1 VSEEVG
7 LIHNGWSGD
16 ATPIDVN
23 EDGWIDLYVLNMQGN
38 DEYYEN
44 IEGRRFERKSA
55 AVFPESPWGAT
66 GVKSVDYNEDSHM
79 DLFITNMHA
88 DMWRT
93 KISAWNDGGSGTAR
107 QGAAIYAQ
115 KCALC
120 HGENGVKPAPG
131 FLPMVGPS
139 KFDRIDTMKT
149 VPYYKY
155 ATTLFDVMRRSMPF
169 PMPKTLTSDELYALS
184 AYILA
189 LNKIIGEEE
198 VMDAKSLPQVKMPN
212 RDNFIIW
219 DPDKIGYEPI
229 PVPGPAMR

>member
-1 VSEEVG
+1 MSTRRLRFALFLSVLG
-7 LIHNGWSGD
+7 LACAFGAGTAAAETPGLGKPITEGD
-16 ATPIDVN
+16 IAAWNIDVLP
-23 EDGWIDLYVLNMQGN
+23 DG
-38 DEYYEN
+38 
-44 IEGRRFERKSA
+44 
-55 AVFPESPWGAT
+55 T
-66 GVKSVDYNEDSHM
+66 G
-79 DLFITNMHA
+79 LPP
-88 DMWRT
+88 
-93 KISAWNDGGSGTAR
+93 GSGTAK
-107 QGAAIYAQ
+107 QGAPIYAQ

-120 HGENGVKPAPG
+120 HGENGVNPARG
-131 FLPMVGPS
+131 YVPMVGPS

-155 ATTLFDVMRRSMPF
+155 ATTLFDVMRRSMPS

-229 PVPGPAMR
+229 HMQGPAMR